1 MLSLSC
7 YRLELPGGK
16 EYRLLVEQV
25 ITEQTK
31 LRARLIHQEKMAAFG
46 LLAAGIA
53 HDMGNPLSSMDGQ
66 LRMLDVRELP
76 EHAKQT
82 IDVLHEQLG
91 RLQRTLRELVDLARR
106 RRDEASMVSVRTVVD
121 SALRLISH
129 DRRMRKIKLKTHSDP
144 ETPAVFMVEDHL
156 TQVVMNLVINSLDAM
171 PEGGDLNVD
180 IRAVDDEVAL
190 RIHDSGIGM
199 DRGTLKRCKE
209 ALFTT
214 KEPGKGTGL
223 GLSICKDILSAVGG
237 GLELHSAPD
246 RGTTVVVTIPGS
258 TSEGDHSMPIL
269 DTTAV
274 GGRTTEGA
282 QPGAGATSPRGG
294 QPG

>member
-1 MLSLSC
+1 MW
-7 YRLELPGGK
+7 YHP
-16 EYRLLVEQV
+16 
-25 ITEQTK
+25 
-31 LRARLIHQEKMAAFG
+31 H
-46 LLAAGIA
+46 
-53 HDMGNPLSSMDGQ
+53 
-66 LRMLDVRELP
+66 
-76 EHAKQT
+76 EH
-82 IDVLHEQLG
+82 LG

-180 IRAVDDEVAL
+180 ICAVDDEVAL